1 MSITRR
7 NFLAGVAGLIAAP
20 EILSSGRA
28 AAPSVSGGGPV
39 IVLPAVSL
47 RGYGTLSAVFRHVG
61 DASLTHVTCES
72 AAKALLTQA
81 KYLSDLERIPGM
93 KEVTLKLHGQAI
105 PSRKA
110 ALGGVIACCA
120 DGQDVLI
127 VAAPSEERAAAL
139 LGTALTQAVRPADFL
154 ARAKVPMY
162 LDRWDKYGLLIYY
175 APYDLPGGY
184 TGDPQAYDYGQD
196 FEFMR
201 DNNIGPVLW
210 TNALGVD
217 SAEGLTTEINWAWIQ
232 ENARRMNIP
241 VHINTSYSY
250 PVLWLSNR
258 YRDQTQLKAPQFLG
272 GYYGVAHDS
281 LGQGAI
287 SWAAEE
293 AYDAYMGIY
302 QHTVKRFAP
311 DANVVGWLEPHGE
324 TAEDPQSALLEY
336 GPVADKSYR
345 RFLEQRW
352 GSPAAVSKRWHG
364 AAGHV
369 KDWSDVRLPEVAEF
383 CGFGPSAID
392 MRGAWR
398 IKYAPAA
405 PATVPPEW
413 YTPGFDDSGW
423 DEFVAPGND
432 RMRQIPRAPLVY
444 RRSIDIPAGWQ
455 QGKPALL
462 YVWNILGDAPQAY
475 VNGQQIPPQRRN
487 SFFSNWSFFDV
498 SAALKPGAN
507 QVTLYVPSALICY
520 RVYLTTEPHGDYP
533 HFGKLKNARWADF
546 ANWIVWSRGQQ
557 VRRGAEMIRQIDPDR
572 SINFMSPDPEGPIAE
587 VCREYGGRFHDT
599 GAMAG
604 FWTDEPSL
612 MMAGKGLPVTAE
624 AGGGAEDARV
634 FQLYWGR
641 WLTEGLNGIH
651 YFQTLYEIKDRP
663 DVLKV
668 FEANRAM
675 YEMVGKYHVP
685 FTKLGILF
693 SSRVG
698 HLTGF
703 PWDPGVSGFQETGYY
718 RVGFPAALVGM
729 CPRGGVTEEDFHTP
743 VVDDYKMIV
752 DCNTPFV
759 TGRLMDGI
767 ERWVRAGGV
776 FMTYEQTGRHTE
788 TEPDS
793 WPISRLSGYQQLD
806 YNVYQR
812 GLTAS
817 AAKGQTVLTGDAWTT
832 PWRTTGNAL
841 KKLSP
846 DCIDLLVYN
855 DGTTALG
862 MRPLGKGWIIHT
874 GLQNDGGPIANL
886 IATLARHFGAAE
898 PVPVGASPWPGGFHL
913 RHYVSNTGLHD
924 IFVLFNEGGSPIKTE
939 LVFQPGFHPSEVTD
953 LITQESLPITRQP
966 AGDTIPGVT
975 LDPFQSRMFI
985 SPRADIAASPM
996 EWLALQRGWWQG
1008 TQKPPARPLPTTK
1021 ELQQHVLDLSDDW
1034 AWKRI
1039 DNITDEQALALAQP
1053 GYDDEGW
1060 ERRNLDAWLFPG
1072 DMKPKRIIMR
1082 KKVTIPAHWN
1092 NGRIFLT
1099 TNYAHGEY
1107 QDNARTIV
1115 QGQVF
1120 ANRYLQNGPMTQEY
1134 PDVFKPGAT
1143 FVLAADIRANNSL
1156 IGWRDPIWLHY
1167 IPEPPARQS
1176 LAGTWTVHS
1185 DAIHVAGTLQLP
1197 GATTGAAFLSRTVVI
1212 DKAHRNSNVVVFVE
1226 QYDTGVGAVL
1236 INGRQ
1241 IDVAGTPGKEIV
1253 VVNVAPM
1260 VVFGGENTIE
1270 IRCGSNPSPTAIKT
1284 VELRFYKKGVFP

>member
-1 MSITRR
+1 M
-7 NFLAGVAGLIAAP
+7 AGVAGLIAAP